1 MASGLTTEGCEGGA
15 QRRPGAA
22 GRAAAPAGRYSLE
35 RRQRRT
41 AYLFLLPA
49 LVFFGLLFFYPLG
62 QELITSLYTG
72 PQADEFSGVG
82 NYADAFGDPA
92 VHNSFL
98 LTLFYAAG
106 TLVLSI
112 AIGLLIA
119 LILNQPLRGRAVLR
133 SIVLIP
139 YLTSIVITGL
149 LWRNILD
156 PQLGILNRL
165 LESIGL
171 PGQTWL
177 TTAPLMTLIGIS
189 VWQHTGY
196 TAILFLAGLQGIPE
210 MYYEAARIDGASVWH
225 RFRYVTL
232 PFLAPATLFV
242 SVIGVIWSLQQ
253 FALPY
258 LVTDGGPG
266 DDTSLYIFHVYSV
279 AFEFRQFGYASALS
293 YLLLVV
299 IMIFTLIQFRA
310 GRRSEAV

>member
-1 MASGLTTEGCEGGA
+1 MASGLATRERSGA
-15 QRRPGAA
+15 GPSAA
-22 GRAAAPAGRYSLE
+22 GPGRRYSLE

-49 LVFFGLLFFYPLG
+49 LGFFGLLFFYPLG

-72 PQADEFSGVG
+72 PRADRFSGLQ
-82 NYADAFGDPA
+82 NYAGSFLDPA
-92 VHNSFL
+92 VRNSFW
-98 LTLFYAAG
+98 LTLIYAAG
-106 TLVLSI
+106 VLVLT
-112 AIGLLIA
+112 IGLGLLLA
-119 LILNQPLRGRAVLR
+119 LILNQPLRGRTVLRAVLL
-133 SIVLIP
+133 VP

-156 PQLGILNRL
+156 PQVGILNRL
-165 LESIGL
+165 FEAVGL
-171 PGQTWL
+171 PAQNWL
-177 TTAPLMTLIGIS
+177 LTDPLATLIGIS

-196 TAILFLAGLQGIPE
+196 TSVLFLAGLQGIPE
-210 MYYEAARIDGASVWH
+210 VYYEAARIDGASVLQ
-225 RFRYVTL
+225 RFRYVTI

-253 FALPY
+253 FALPF

-266 DDTSLYIFHVYSV
+266 NATDLYIFHVYNV
-279 AFEFRQFGYASALS
+279 AFEFRDFGYASALS

-310 GRRSEAV
+310 GRRSEFA